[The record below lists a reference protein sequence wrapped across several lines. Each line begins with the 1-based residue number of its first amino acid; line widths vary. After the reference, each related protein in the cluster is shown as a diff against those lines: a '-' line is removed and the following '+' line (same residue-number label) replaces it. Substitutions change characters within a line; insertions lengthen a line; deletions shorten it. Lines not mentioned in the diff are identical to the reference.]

1 VTSMPRAAEILRATA
16 ETDIRLWLSLD
27 GSGSADVE
35 TGIGFLDH
43 MLALLARH
51 GVMDLTVRCR
61 GDLHVDQHHSVED
74 VGICLGMAIDR
85 ALGERA
91 GIVRYGSIMVPMDEA
106 LVLVS
111 LDLGGRAFARC
122 DLDLRGRRIGE
133 FDAELAAEFFR
144 AVAANARMNL
154 HVHQFWGENAHH
166 IVEAAFKAFARALDA
181 ATRRDERVA
190 GVPSTKG
197 VL

>member
-1 VTSMPRAAEILRATA
+1 MPRAAEILRATA